1 MRGTVLPKVRF
12 SLEKK
17 KSNKI
22 VCTSW
27 HLVKFSF
34 FYTKSSIALT
44 LSWLITTS
52 LINFESVTLEFH
64 HAKYLLQQEKTLFK
78 TTFFFFSFQMYELI
92 YDSQEGNGRINTRDK
107 NVSKNRL
114 THTRS
119 HTHQKNLYKMLWS
132 MRTGEKKNL
141 STMLQFK
148 SQKKK
153 KKVWEFLPPTCQEM
167 SSDILKARITK

>member
-1 MRGTVLPKVRF
+1 MVFPFTAGTLQAALTSHKDRLGTMGWILIPDGASVWCEGLFSLKVRF

-27 HLVKFSF
+27 HLVKFSFFF

-78 TTFFFFSFQMYELI
+78 TTFFFSLFKCMNSFTI
-92 YDSQEGNGRINTRDK
+92 
-107 NVSKNRL
+107 
-114 THTRS
+114 
-119 HTHQKNLYKMLWS
+119 
-132 MRTGEKKNL
+132 
-141 STMLQFK
+141 
-148 SQKKK
+148 
-153 KKVWEFLPPTCQEM
+153 
-167 SSDILKARITK
+167 ARRAMVG

>member
-153 KKVWEFLPPTCQEM
+153 KKKFGSFFLPHVRKCHPIFLKQE
-167 SSDILKARITK
+167 